1 MSDVLRATRS
11 QRSSSP
17 APSDAKGPARS
28 RKKGGEADASSPQ
41 ISTVD
46 FVIEEIRNGI
56 RERRYAPGQRLIEAD
71 LMERLGVGRGSV
83 RDALRRMTGDG
94 IVSIEH
100 QKGAVVRFLT
110 RAEFI
115 SLIQVREVLEGRAA
129 RLAAGNAGK
138 SDYRRRLVALVKDI
152 RDRIDSG
159 SVQVAEFMDD
169 NDRFHNLIVEMSED
183 PYLAAAIKQSHGTL
197 FRLQFHFMI
206 DADSSIRGHAFPQ
219 ADRRGDPCRR
229 RASCRDRDAQAYQ
242 SLDCNGRARVGA
254 SIPAIDLLPTF

>member
-28 RKKGGEADASSPQ
+28 RKKGVEADASSPQ

-46 FVIEEIRNGI
+46 FVVEEIRKGI

-71 LMERLGVGRGSV
+71 LVERLGVGRGSV
-83 RDALRRMTGDG
+83 RDALRRLAGDG

-115 SLIQVREVLEGRAA
+115 SLIQVREVLEGLAA

-159 SVQVAEFMDD
+159 GVQVAEFMDD

-183 PYLAAAIKQSHGTL
+183 PYLAAAIKLSHGTL

-206 DADSSIRGHAFPQ
+206 DAESSIRGHASHERIVE
-219 ADRRGDPCRR
+219 AILSGDAR
-229 RASCRDRDAQAYQ
+229 RAETEMRKHINRSIAMVERA
-242 SLDCNGRARVGA
+242 SGRVFRQ
-254 SIPAIDLLPTF
+254 